1 MKILQVI
8 TRGDTFYGAQS
19 HVLDLC
25 RLLRDQG
32 QEVTAI
38 VGSEGPLTQRMK
50 VSGVPYEVLPS
61 MRRAIRP
68 LEDLRCVGELHSRIA
83 HHRADLVASHSS
95 KAGILTRMASDRAG
109 VANVFTAH
117 GWSFEDNVPWWK
129 RRMYLSIERRTP
141 LADHFIAVSDL
152 GKSLALRH
160 RLMNEDRI
168 STVHYGVADVGGKRQ
183 RRLPDIFTMTMVAG
197 LRPQKDHA
205 TLIRALTR
213 LRDRPWRLNLLGD
226 GPLRGQISEQLRAAG
241 LLDRVHMPGA
251 VDDVAGYLDR
261 THVKILTTH
270 YEGLPIS
277 ILECLSFGM
286 PIIASDVSGVR
297 EEVIDGYNGILV
309 PHEDA
314 AAVAEAITRLMDR
327 PAAADAMGR
336 CGRQLFEDRFGWNTM
351 RDKTLEVYRRAAD
364 HRRQHRVAA

>member
-19 HVLDLC
+19 HVFDLC

-32 QEVTAI
+32 QDVIAI
-38 VGSEGPLTQRMK
+38 VGSEGPLTQRMEA
-50 VSGVPYEVLPS
+50 SGVAFEVLPS

-68 LEDLRCVGELHSRIA
+68 LEDLRCVSELHGRIE
-83 HHRADLVASHSS
+83 HHRPDLVASHSS
-95 KAGILTRMASDRAG
+95 KAGILARMASDRAG

-141 LADHFIAVSDL
+141 MADHFIAVSDL
-152 GKSLALRH
+152 GRSLALRH
-160 RLMNEDRI
+160 RLMAEDRI
-168 STVHYGVADVGGKRQ
+168 STVHYGVADVGGN
-183 RRLPDIFTMTMVAG
+183 RRKCLSDPFTMTMVAG

-205 TLIRALTR
+205 TLIRALAR
-213 LRDRPWRLNLLGD
+213 LKHRPWRVNLLGD

-251 VDDVAGYLDR
+251 VDDVASYLDR
-261 THVKILTTH
+261 THVKVLTTH

-286 PIIASDVSGVR
+286 PVIASDVSGVR

-309 PHEDA
+309 PHQDD

-327 PAAADAMGR
+327 PAASSAMGR
-336 CGRQLFEDRFGWNTM
+336 QSRQLFEDRFGWDTM
-351 RDKTLEVYRRAAD
+351 REKTIEVYRRAAD
-364 HRRQHRVAA
+364 HRHRRRTAA